1 MTTESAETKCLV
13 LGANGFVGGNLCK
26 GLLAVGYKVR
36 AFSRQLLDADW
47 SIGESDNFENIIG
60 DFGNAEDLRVALSGV
75 DVVFHLISS
84 TLPQSSNN
92 DPVFDVT
99 SNVGG
104 TVKLLEL
111 MKESNVNK
119 ILFVSSGGTVYG
131 KVDSVSISESEP
143 TKPICSYGVSK
154 VAIEN
159 YLYMYRELY
168 GLEYFVFRLSNPFGI
183 GRKIGK
189 PQGVINS
196 FLASCLSHKTIE
208 IWGDGSVVR
217 DYIYID
223 DVVAACIKALNLDEW
238 KGDILNIGSGE
249 GASLK
254 DILAVIETAAGQQTD
269 LQYKNSRN
277 FDVPFNVLDI
287 SHAKQILDWA
297 PKTSLS
303 DGVLKTK
310 EWLEGRN

>member
-1 MTTESAETKCLV
+1 MRADNKELKCLV
-13 LGANGFVGGNLCK
+13 LGANGFVGGNLCQ
-26 GLLAVGYKVR
+26 GLLAAGYHVR
-36 AFSRQLLDADW
+36 AFSRQLLNADW
-47 SIGESDNFENIIG
+47 LIDESDKFENVIGE
-60 DFGNAEDLRVALSGV
+60 FGNTEDLRVALNDI

-111 MKESNVNK
+111 MREANVNK
-119 ILFVSSGGTVYG
+119 ILFISSGGTVYG
-131 KVDSVSISESEP
+131 KVDSATIKESDP

-154 VAIEN
+154 VGIEN
-159 YLYMYRELY
+159 YLYMYQELY
-168 GLEYFVFRLSNPFGI
+168 GLEYFVFRLSNPYGV

-196 FLASCLSHKTIE
+196 FLASCLSNKTIE

-223 DVVAACIKALNLDEW
+223 DVIEACIKTLSFAYW
-238 KGDILNIGSGE
+238 KGDVLNIGSGQ

-254 DILAVIETAAGQQTD
+254 DILAVIEVTAGRQID
-269 LQYKNSRN
+269 LRFKKSRN

-287 SHAKQILDWA
+287 TNARQVLGWQ
-297 PKTSLS
+297 PKISLA
-303 DGVLKTK
+303 DGVLRTK
-310 EWLEGRN
+310 NWLEALS